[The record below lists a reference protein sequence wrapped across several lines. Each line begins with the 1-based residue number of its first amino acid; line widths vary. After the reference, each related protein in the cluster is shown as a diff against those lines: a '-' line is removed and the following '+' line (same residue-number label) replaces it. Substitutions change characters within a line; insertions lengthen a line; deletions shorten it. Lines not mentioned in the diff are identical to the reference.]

1 MRFAPPLLALLVVAA
16 MAAAGVVPVVRPAL
30 AQIES
35 REGIALQNQIL
46 QLRAELDQ
54 LRRGGSAL
62 AAPSAVPPPGYYRG
76 GAGGAPP
83 PGGQVELLNQLL
95 DRVGQL
101 EEEVRRLR
109 GRLDETE
116 FRSRQ
121 LAAELEKLQGDM
133 DFRLQQLE
141 GGGRGGAGRPPA
153 PGPGQQGGAVAP
165 PSRTAS
171 AGGMVPT
178 PPSPGPVPAVSGVP
192 RPPERALAEGQQA
205 LARRDFASAEAA
217 AREVLANRGGG
228 PRGQDALLLLG
239 EALLG
244 KGDPQNA
251 AISFDDAYRRNRQ
264 GARAPEA
271 LLGLATS
278 FNTFNARR
286 EACATLDQLR
296 SEFPR
301 LSPPLATRA
310 QELRRRAG
318 CR

>member
-1 MRFAPPLLALLVVAA
+1 MRFTLPVLALTAA
-16 MAAAGVVPVVRPAL
+16 MAGAGIVPPSGPAL

-46 QLRAELDQ
+46 QLRAELEQ

-62 AAPSAVPPPGYYRG
+62 AAPSLPPPGR
-76 GAGGAPP
+76 GAGVAL

-95 DRVGQL
+95 DRVGRL
-101 EEEVRRLR
+101 EEEVRSLR
-109 GRLDETE
+109 GRVEEAE

-121 LAAELEKLQGDM
+121 LAAEVEKLQGDM
-133 DFRLQQLE
+133 DFRLRQLE
-141 GGGRGGAGRPPA
+141 GGGAARPPGAGAAAPARPAAPPPA
-153 PGPGQQGGAVAP
+153 AAP
-165 PSRTAS
+165 A
-171 AGGMVPT
+171 
-178 PPSPGPVPAVSGVP
+178 PAAAGVP

-205 LARRDFASAEAA
+205 LARRDFAAAEAA

-244 KGDPQNA
+244 KGDAQNA
-251 AISFDDAYRRNRQ
+251 AIAFDDAYRRNRQ
-264 GARAPEA
+264 SARAPEA
-271 LLGLATS
+271 LLGLATA
-278 FNTFNARR
+278 FNAFNARR

-301 LSPPLATRA
+301 LPQPLATRA
-310 QELRRRAG
+310 QEQRQRAG